1 MDFRLTEEQ
10 KLVRDTARDFVDREL
25 IPHVREWEEKG
36 EVPRSFYRKMASL
49 GFLGAPV
56 PEKYGGAG
64 MDYVSFMLLVEE
76 ISRGSSSVR
85 TTVSVQTSLSE
96 TSLMWFGTE
105 AQKEKWLVPLAKGE
119 RFGAWAIT
127 EPEAGSDAGNLATTA
142 KLEGNEWVLNGQKR
156 FISNG
161 SLADY
166 VQVYAR
172 EPGTKRHEGISLF
185 LVPKDAPGFKVTH
198 VETTTNLGLRASPTA
213 DLAFEDCRIPKENL
227 IGKKGD
233 GWNQAMRTLNSGRIG
248 IAAGAVGV
256 ARAAL
261 EAASKYVKD
270 RKAFGRPIGDFQL
283 IREMIAQSAVEID
296 AARLLT
302 LRAAHL
308 RDLGQDNT
316 IEVSMAKLY
325 GAQMAQRVT
334 DWAVQVHGGYGFSGD
349 FDVERDFR
357 HARERHPVRSG
368 QLLPRERGGSR
379 TGGVPRAPPSDPTV
393 ARRWFRV
400 ARPPGLWPHRRSHR
414 ARRARVEDPHGVGS
428 LTGLKSVPSRSAA
441 HPRRGPSGRSGRGSC
456 SPCGSGPRGTGP
468 GKFRGGFASS
478 SASQTPCVGVSSP
491 RPPHP

>member
-1 MDFRLTEEQ
+1 MDFRMTEEQ
-10 KLVRDTARDFVDREL
+10 RLVQETAREFVDREL

-36 EVPRSFYRKMASL
+36 EVPRSFYAKMATL

-56 PEKYGGAG
+56 PEAYGGAG

-96 TSLMWFGTE
+96 TSLLWFATE
-105 AQKEKWLVPLAKGE
+105 EQKRAWLVPLAKGE
-119 RFGAWAIT
+119 KLGAWALT
-127 EPEAGSDAGNLATTA
+127 EPEAGSDAGNLQTA
-142 KLEGNEWVLNGQKR
+142 AELRGDEWVLNGQKR

-161 SLADY
+161 SIADF

-172 EPGTKRHEGISLF
+172 EPGSKRHDGISLF
-185 LVPKDAPGFKVTH
+185 MVPRNAPGFKVTH
-198 VETTTNLGLRASPTA
+198 VETKTKLGLRASPTA

-227 IGKKGD
+227 IGTRGD
-233 GWNQAMRTLNSGRIG
+233 GWDEAMKTLNSGRIG

-261 EAASKYVKD
+261 EAATKYVKE

-283 IREMIAQSAVEID
+283 IREMIAQSAVEVD

-316 IEVSMAKLY
+316 LEVSMAKLF

-349 FDVERDFR
+349 FDVERYYRD
-357 HARERHPVRSG
+357 ARILGLYEGTNEIQKLIIAERV
-368 QLLPRERGGSR
+368 L
-379 TGGVPRAPPSDPTV
+379 
-393 ARRWFRV
+393 
-400 ARPPGLWPHRRSHR
+400 
-414 ARRARVEDPHGVGS
+414 
-428 LTGLKSVPSRSAA
+428 
-441 HPRRGPSGRSGRGSC
+441 GPSGKKG
-456 SPCGSGPRGTGP
+456 
-468 GKFRGGFASS
+468 
-478 SASQTPCVGVSSP
+478 
-491 RPPHP
+491 

>member
-10 KLVRDTARDFVDREL
+10 RLVRDTARDFVDREL
-25 IPHVREWEEKG
+25 IPHVRDWEDKG
-36 EVPRSFYRKMASL
+36 EVPRSFYRKMAGL

-96 TSLMWFGTE
+96 TSLMWFGSE
-105 AQKEKWLVPLAKGE
+105 AQKEAWLVPLAKGE

-142 KLEGNEWVLNGQKR
+142 G
-156 FISNG
+156 
-161 SLADY
+161 
-166 VQVYAR
+166 
-172 EPGTKRHEGISLF
+172 
-185 LVPKDAPGFKVTH
+185 
-198 VETTTNLGLRASPTA
+198 
-213 DLAFEDCRIPKENL
+213 LAFEDCRIPKENL

-261 EAASKYVKD
+261 EAASKYVQE

-316 IEVSMAKLY
+316 VEVSMAKLF

-334 DWAVQVHGGYGFSGD
+334 DWAVQMHGGYGFSGD
-349 FDVERDFR
+349 FDVERYFR
-357 HARERHPVRSG
+357 DARILGLYEGTNEIQKLIIAERI
-368 QLLPRERGGSR
+368 LGSIR
-379 TGGVPRAPPSDPTV
+379 D
-393 ARRWFRV
+393 
-400 ARPPGLWPHRRSHR
+400 
-414 ARRARVEDPHGVGS
+414 
-428 LTGLKSVPSRSAA
+428 
-441 HPRRGPSGRSGRGSC
+441 
-456 SPCGSGPRGTGP
+456 
-468 GKFRGGFASS
+468 
-478 SASQTPCVGVSSP
+478 
-491 RPPHP
+491 

>member
-1 MDFRLTEEQ
+1 MDFRMTEEQ
-10 KLVRDTARDFVDREL
+10 RLVQETAREFVDREL

-36 EVPRSFYRKMASL
+36 EVPRSFYAKMATL

-56 PEKYGGAG
+56 PEAYGGAG

-96 TSLMWFGTE
+96 TSLLWFATE
-105 AQKEKWLVPLAKGE
+105 AQKRAWLVPLAKGE
-119 RFGAWAIT
+119 KLGAWALT
-127 EPEAGSDAGNLATTA
+127 EPEAGSDAGNLQTA
-142 KLEGNEWVLNGQKR
+142 AELRGDEWVLNGQKR

-161 SLADY
+161 SIADF

-172 EPGTKRHEGISLF
+172 EPGSKRHDGISLF
-185 LVPKDAPGFKVTH
+185 MVPRNAPGFKVTH
-198 VETTTNLGLRASPTA
+198 VETKTKLGLRASPTA

-227 IGKKGD
+227 IGTRGD
-233 GWNQAMRTLNSGRIG
+233 GWDEAMKTLNSGRIG

-261 EAASKYVKD
+261 EAATKYVKE

-283 IREMIAQSAVEID
+283 IREMIAQSAVEVD

-316 IEVSMAKLY
+316 LEVSMAKLF

-349 FDVERDFR
+349 FDVERYYRD
-357 HARERHPVRSG
+357 ARILGLYEGTNEIQKLIIAERV
-368 QLLPRERGGSR
+368 L
-379 TGGVPRAPPSDPTV
+379 
-393 ARRWFRV
+393 
-400 ARPPGLWPHRRSHR
+400 
-414 ARRARVEDPHGVGS
+414 
-428 LTGLKSVPSRSAA
+428 
-441 HPRRGPSGRSGRGSC
+441 GPSGKKG
-456 SPCGSGPRGTGP
+456 
-468 GKFRGGFASS
+468 
-478 SASQTPCVGVSSP
+478 
-491 RPPHP
+491 